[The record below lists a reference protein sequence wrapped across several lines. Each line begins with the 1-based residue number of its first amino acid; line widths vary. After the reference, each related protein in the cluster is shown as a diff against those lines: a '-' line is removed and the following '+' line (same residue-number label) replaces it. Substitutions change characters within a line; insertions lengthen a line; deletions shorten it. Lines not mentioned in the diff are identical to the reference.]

1 VAEQG
6 KLKVKV
12 DKTLVASIALHVLVL
27 GWGLVSFSTKAYVLR
42 DEETVADDV
51 ISSDQLAHVMAGQR
65 TGKKENPKPLV
76 EKVAEAKPVDDA
88 VGKIEEKKP
97 PVVTDTAPP
106 PTPKVEEKPVE
117 KKPDPPKQV
126 TETKPKDEPKKEEP
140 KKEEAKQE
148 PKPVEKKPDP
158 AKPDPIAEAIKKEEK
173 KPPPK
178 PQQQAAKPPPEQ
190 KPKERVFD
198 QSKIAALL
206 DKRDPTRQAAAGDT
220 LNSNAA
226 LGLAHGKAADNSA
239 TWGAMFK
246 QQVERC
252 WKKPYGGI
260 EAQQTEAAFVIR
272 LKRDGTLEGMPVPEG
287 TAATPYLRVYQESAL
302 RAIIECQPYNLPAAY
317 FDEWKY
323 FSPVFTE
330 RKT

>member
-1 VAEQG
+1 M
-6 KLKVKV
+6 KVKV
-12 DKTLVASIALHVLVL
+12 DKTLAASIALHVLVI
-27 GWGLVSFSTKAYVLR
+27 GWGLVSFSTKAFVMP
-42 DEETVADDV
+42 EEDTVAVDV
-51 ISSDQLAHVMAGQR
+51 ISSDQLSHVMAGQKD
-65 TGKKENPKPLV
+65 GKKDNPKPLV

-88 VGKIEEKKP
+88 VGKIDDKKP
-97 PVVTDTAPP
+97 PVVTDTAPA
-106 PTPKVEEKPVE
+106 PTPKVEKPEE
-117 KKPDPPKQV
+117 KKPDPPKKV
-126 TETKPKDEPKKEEP
+126 ENKPKE
-140 KKEEAKQE
+140 E

-158 AKPDPIAEAIKKEEK
+158 VKPDPIAEAIKKEEK

-178 PQQQAAKPPPEQ
+178 PVQQAAKPPPEQ

-206 DKRDPTRQAAAGDT
+206 DKRDPTRASITGDT

-226 LGLAHGKAADNSA
+226 LGTSKGKAADNSA

-252 WKKPYGGI
+252 WKKPYGRL
-260 EAQQTEAAFVIR
+260 EAQQTEAVFSIK

-287 TAATPYLRVYQESAL
+287 HPATPYLRVYQESAL

-323 FSPVFTE
+323 FAPVFTE

>member
-1 VAEQG
+1 V
-6 KLKVKV
+6 
-12 DKTLVASIALHVLVL
+12 ALHVLVI
-27 GWGLVSFSTKAYVLR
+27 GYGLVSFSSKAFESMP
-42 DEETVADDV
+42 EESLPVEI
-51 ISSDQLAHVMAGQR
+51 ISADQLAKVTAGMK

-76 EKVAEAKPVDDA
+76 EKVAEAKPPVEDA
-88 VGKIEEKKP
+88 VGKITEKA

-106 PTPKVEEKPVE
+106 PSPPVEKPPVE
-117 KKPDPPKQV
+117 KKPDPPKPV
-126 TETKPKDEPKKEEP
+126 VENKPKEEP
-140 KKEEAKQE
+140 K
-148 PKPVEKKPDP
+148 PIEKKPDP
-158 AKPDPIAEAIKKEEK
+158 PKVDPIAEALKKEEK
-173 KPPPK
+173 KPQPKPQAQAAAAPQPPK
-178 PQQQAAKPPPEQ
+178 PKA
-190 KPKERVFD
+190 ERTFD

-206 DKRDPTRQAAAGDT
+206 DKRDPSRQAVTGDT

-246 QQVERC
+246 SQVERC

-260 EAQQTEAAFVIR
+260 EAQMVEAEFSIK
-272 LKRDGTLEGMPVPEG
+272 LKRDGSLE
-287 TAATPYLRVYQESAL
+287 ATPAAMGTPSTPYVRVYQESAL

-330 RKT
+330 RRS